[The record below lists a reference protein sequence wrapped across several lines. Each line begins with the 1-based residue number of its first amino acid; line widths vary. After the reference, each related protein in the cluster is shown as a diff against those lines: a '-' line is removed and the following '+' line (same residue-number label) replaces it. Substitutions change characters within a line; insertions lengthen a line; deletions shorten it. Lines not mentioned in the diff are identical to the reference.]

1 MFSSRHLH
9 FNLCFLTHQDDVLM
23 LLRKKEPNKNMWNGI
38 GGHLE
43 NGETPYQSM
52 LREIE
57 EETCVKP
64 ASIQFGGILTWQ
76 GFAIPE
82 GGLYIFTAEVPDKTV
97 VENGEG
103 QLAWHSRQ
111 FVFTS
116 NQVVSNIHYF
126 LPPVLAGAGP
136 FHYHFN
142 YELGNMIS
150 RDVRILPNWINIY
163 QPIHF

>member
-1 MFSSRHLH
+1 
-9 FNLCFLTHQDDVLM
+9 M
-23 LLRKKEPNKNMWNGI
+23 LLRKKEPNKNMWNGV

-52 LREIE
+52 LREVE
-57 EETCVKP
+57 EETSVKP
-64 ASIQFGGILTWQ
+64 ASLQFGGILTWQ

-82 GGLYIFTAEVPDKTV
+82 GGMSSAGGLYIFTTEVPDKTV
-97 VENGEG
+97 IENGEG

-136 FHYHFN
+136 FHYHFK

-150 RDVRILPNWINIY
+150 RDVRILPSWINIH
-163 QPIHF
+163 QTIHF